1 LAKNLLWE
9 KKKKVGGKAP
19 MLIVR
24 APTRIS
30 LGGGGTDLEAYYAVK
45 GGLVVSAAINRYCYV
60 VIQTEENDGIEIVPS
75 NYHNLDESPSVNS
88 LPWNGG
94 LKLPRAAIHHFRLR
108 RGIRVYFGSEVPPG
122 TGLGSSSSLAVAL
135 VQGLA
140 TLCGENPSRAEVA
153 EIASDLEINRLRMPI
168 GRQDQYAAAFGG
180 LNAITFTRSGVTV
193 EPLNVST
200 ANRRRLQRN
209 LMLFFTGT
217 SRHSSDILK
226 HQQRRTAHAVPG
238 VIDSL
243 DTIKALAV
251 ELRLALETGQIDAVG
266 ELLDQAWERKKT
278 LAPSI
283 TNAFIDDCYALA
295 RSKGALG
302 GKITGAGGGGF
313 LMFYCPWRQQPA
325 VRAALTARGL
335 TPMDFSF
342 DFGGVHTLLHAL
354 KVDVAELRALS
365 HAPPAAASPLLAVP
379 AEGRLEG
386 GSVVRDLKGGAIAA
400 RAS

>member
-1 LAKNLLWE
+1 
-9 KKKKVGGKAP
+9 

-60 VIQTEENDGIEIVPS
+60 VIQTEEHDGIEIVPS

-94 LKLPRAAIHHFRLR
+94 LKLPKAAIHHFRLR

-122 TGLGSSSSLAVAL
+122 TGLGSSSSLAAAL

-140 TLCGENPSRAEVA
+140 TLCGENPSRSEIA

-180 LNAITFTRSGVTV
+180 LNAMTFTRSGVTV
-193 EPLNVST
+193 EPLNISA

-209 LMLFFTGT
+209 LMLFYTGT

-226 HQQRRTAHAVPG
+226 HQQRRTAHGVPQ
-238 VIDSL
+238 VMDSL
-243 DTIKALAV
+243 DTIKALAQEMRHV
-251 ELRLALETGQIDAVG
+251 LETGQLDSVG
-266 ELLDQAWERKKT
+266 ELLDQAWDRKKT

-283 TNAFIDDCYALA
+283 TNAFIDECYALA

-313 LMFYCPWRQQPA
+313 LMFYCPRRQQTA
-325 VRAALTARGL
+325 VRVALTARGL
-335 TPMDFSF
+335 IPMDFNF
-342 DFGGVHTLLHAL
+342 DYQGVHILLHAL
-354 KVDVAELRALS
+354 KVDVAELRSSPS
-365 HAPPAAASPLLAVP
+365 HLAAPPTQLLTVP
-379 AEGRLEG
+379 TESHLDG
-386 GSVVRDLKGGAIAA
+386 GALVRDLTGTVIAA

>member
-1 LAKNLLWE
+1 
-9 KKKKVGGKAP
+9 

-30 LGGGGTDLEAYYAVK
+30 LGGGGTDLEAYYATK

-75 NYHNLDESPSVNS
+75 NYHNLATSPSVNS

-94 LKLPRAAIHHFRLR
+94 LKLPKAAIHHFRLR

-140 TLCGENPSRAEVA
+140 TLCGESPARDEIA

-180 LNAITFTRSGVTV
+180 LNAMTFTSDGVSV
-193 EPLNVST
+193 EPLNVS
-200 ANRRRLQRN
+200 ASNRRRLERN

-226 HQQRRTAHAVPG
+226 HQQRRTAHAVPQ
-238 VIDSL
+238 VMDSL
-243 DTIKALAV
+243 DTIKSLAQDM
-251 ELRLALETGQIDAVG
+251 RLALETGQIDAVG
-266 ELLDQAWERKKT
+266 ELLDQGWERKKT

-313 LMFYCPWRQQPA
+313 LMFYCPRREQPA
-325 VRAALTARGL
+325 VRAALTARGVI
-335 TPMDFSF
+335 PMDFRF
-342 DFGGVHTLLHAL
+342 DYQGVHTLLHAL
-354 KVDVAELRALS
+354 KVDVAELRSSAHGPS
-365 HAPPAAASPLLAVP
+365 AAPAQLLAG
-379 AEGRLEG
+379 AADGRLDG
-386 GSVVRDLKGGAIAA
+386 GTVIRDLKGAAITPIA

>member
-1 LAKNLLWE
+1 
-9 KKKKVGGKAP
+9 

-94 LKLPRAAIHHFRLR
+94 LKLPKAAIHHFRLR

-122 TGLGSSSSLAVAL
+122 TGLGSSSSLAAAL
-135 VQGLA
+135 VQGLG
-140 TLCGENPSRAEVA
+140 TLCGETLSRDEIA

-180 LNAITFTRSGVTV
+180 LNAMTFTRSGVTV
-193 EPLNVST
+193 EPLNISA

-209 LMLFFTGT
+209 LMLFYTGT

-226 HQQRRTAHAVPG
+226 HQQRRTAHAVPQ
-238 VIDSL
+238 VMDSL
-243 DTIKALAV
+243 DTIKALAQDMRHV
-251 ELRLALETGQIDAVG
+251 LETGQLDAVG
-266 ELLDQAWERKKT
+266 ELLDQGWERKKT

-283 TNAFIDDCYALA
+283 TNAFIDECYALA
-295 RSKGALG
+295 KSKGALG

-313 LMFYCPWRQQPA
+313 LMFYCPRRQQPP
-325 VRAALTARGL
+325 VRVALTARGL
-335 TPMDFSF
+335 IPMDFNF
-342 DFGGVHTLLHAL
+342 DYQGVHILLHAL
-354 KVDVAELRALS
+354 KVDVAELRSSS
-365 HAPPAAASPLLAVP
+365 HLAAPAAQLLAVP
-379 AEGRLEG
+379 TESHPDSTL
-386 GSVVRDLKGGAIAA
+386 VRDLKATVIAA
-400 RAS
+400 KAS